1 MSQKGNFKFSSISRS
16 EKQML
21 KIQSNI
27 KNIKNMEMQ
36 LKYIE
41 RKKRKSHYKLPTSL
55 LKMYFIDKR
64 KFYIETHSRN

>member
-1 MSQKGNFKFSSISRS
+1 
-16 EKQML
+16 ML

-41 RKKRKSHYKLPTSL
+41 RKKRKPHYKLPTSL

>member
-1 MSQKGNFKFSSISRS
+1 
-16 EKQML
+16 ML